1 MLPNRRRIHLR
12 ERADAAAFRALRC
25 ALRLTAGHSR
35 HCSAAPLPRNT
46 RERPRPVHTPAW
58 CRGCGTN
65 PARDAGGNPKKRS
78 IALGPALALP
88 GAFRCRRRH
97 PRYARRL
104 SGKPGGWREVV
115 RNRQQLDFGGDQIS
129 PAKRSIAARQP
140 YTTSVLRRPARV
152 VAFLQRHSFVRQ
164 PRANPI
170 VRSGADRV
178 RCGRFLRRE
187 AVGEFPGSDEFLFI
201 NDKNSI
207 LRWAISV

>member
-35 HCSAAPLPRNT
+35 HCSAAPLRTNT

-88 GAFRCRRRH
+88 G
-97 PRYARRL
+97 
-104 SGKPGGWREVV
+104 G
-115 RNRQQLDFGGDQIS
+115 IS
-129 PAKRSIAARQP
+129 VPTATPPVCA
-140 YTTSVLRRPARV
+140 
-152 VAFLQRHSFVRQ
+152 
-164 PRANPI
+164 
-170 VRSGADRV
+170 
-178 RCGRFLRRE
+178 E
-187 AVGEFPGSDEFLFI
+187 AVGQTRRLARSCTKSTTARFWRGSNQSSKAVDCREAALHDLGLETAGARLWLI
-201 NDKNSI
+201 YK
-207 LRWAISV
+207 AIPLSDSHDDTQPAAPAGHGTQWRPA